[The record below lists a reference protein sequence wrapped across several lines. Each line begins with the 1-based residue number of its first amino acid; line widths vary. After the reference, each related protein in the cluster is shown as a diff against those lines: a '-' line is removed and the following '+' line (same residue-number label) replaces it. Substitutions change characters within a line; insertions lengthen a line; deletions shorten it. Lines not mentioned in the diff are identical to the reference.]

1 MGGITPDFA
10 AIFRAHYGRVLAALI
25 AWLRDFDLAEEAL
38 ATALLRAVETWPK
51 RGAPDNPPAWLL
63 AVARRVALDRLRHTK
78 LRAAPLAR
86 ATLAMLAEEAMDMP
100 NADTTIPD
108 ERLRLIFTCC
118 HPALAPEAQIAL
130 TLKTLCGL
138 SVGEIARA
146 FLVQETTMAARIT
159 RAKAKIAAAGI
170 PFSLPEGA
178 DIAARRDQVLAVV
191 YLIYTAAHT
200 AYEGDAPTRT
210 DLAHEALH
218 LAELLFALRPEPE
231 VEGLLALLYLHE
243 SRRAARSTASGEL
256 VSLRDQDR
264 GLWDAGL
271 IARGRAHL
279 THALGQRH
287 PGAYQIQ
294 AAISALHAEAASF
307 TATDWAQIAGL
318 YRALEGLAPSPIV
331 TLNRAAA
338 IAFGGDAQ
346 AALEMLAPLRDSL
359 ASYQPFYATSADI
372 CAELGDVA
380 AAVQNYRRAID
391 LSTNR
396 AEQAWLAAQ
405 LARLP

>member
-1 MGGITPDFA
+1 MI
-10 AIFRAHYGRVLAALI
+10 RAHYGRVLAALI

-38 ATALLRAVETWPK
+38 ATALLRAVETWPR
-51 RGAPDNPPAWLL
+51 RGQPDNPPAWLL
-63 AVARRVALDRLRHTK
+63 SVARRAALDRLRQSK
-78 LRAAPLAR
+78 VRAAPLAR
-86 ATLAMLAEEAMDMP
+86 ATLAMLAEEAEDMP
-100 NADTTIPD
+100 NADTPIPD

-159 RAKAKIAAAGI
+159 RAKAKIAGAGI
-170 PFSLPEGA
+170 PFSLPEAA

-191 YLIYTAAHT
+191 YLIYTAAHS
-200 AYEGDAPTRT
+200 AYEGDTPTRT

-243 SRRAARSTASGEL
+243 SRRGARSTESGAL

-264 GLWDAGL
+264 GLWDARL
-271 IARGRAHL
+271 IAKGRAHL
-279 THALGQRH
+279 AHALGQRH

-307 TATDWAQIAGL
+307 AATDWAQIAGL
-318 YRALEGLAPSPIV
+318 YRALEGLAPSPVV

-338 IAFGGDAQ
+338 IAFGGDAG
-346 AALEMLAPLRDSL
+346 AALEMLVPLQAAL
-359 ASYQPFYATSADI
+359 ASYQPFYATR
-372 CAELGDVA
+372 AEIHAQLGAHA
-380 AAVQNYRRAID
+380 AAKQDYRRAIN
-391 LSTNR
+391 LSSNS
-396 AEQAWLAAQ
+396 AEQSWLAAQ